1 MAARGTVRRA
11 GFAVVITA
19 CLAVALA
26 FLLLPIAAIFLEAP
40 LRELPDLLGQEVVR
54 DAIVI
59 TIETNLVA
67 NVLILGFGTPAAYAL
82 ASRRFRGRNVVLT
95 LVELPLVLPP
105 AVAGVGLLAAF
116 GSAGL
121 LGGELE
127 ARGVALPFTEAAV
140 VLAIV
145 FVASPFYLRQAI
157 TAFEGVDPDL
167 IAAAR
172 TLGARPARGF
182 FRIALPLA
190 LGGLLTGWALA
201 FARGIGE
208 FGATLIFAGNIQAVT
223 QTLPLAIYEQL
234 QVDFDVALA
243 MGVLLVALS
252 AAILLSTKLLTT
264 WTTFTSRSPGS
275 SGTSASTSS

>member
-1 MAARGTVRRA
+1 VLLTG
-11 GFAVVITA
+11 
-19 CLAVALA
+19 CLVVALG
-26 FLLLPIAAIFLEAP
+26 FLLIPILAIFLESP
-40 LRELPDLLGQEVVR
+40 LRDLPDLLGQQVVR

-59 TIETNLVA
+59 TVETNLVA
-67 NVLILGFGTPAAYAL
+67 NALILGFGTPAAYLL
-82 ASRRFRGRNVVLT
+82 ATRRFRGRDVVLT

-116 GSAGL
+116 GTMGL
-121 LGGELE
+121 IGGSLE
-127 ARGVALPFTEAAV
+127 AWGVVLPFTEAAV

-157 TAFEGVDPDL
+157 AAFEGVDPNL

-172 TLGARPARGF
+172 TLGARPGRAF
-182 FRIALPLA
+182 ARIALPLA
-190 LGGLLTGWALA
+190 LSGLLAGWALA

-234 QVDFDVALA
+234 EVDFDVALA
-243 MGVLLVALS
+243 MGCLLVVLS
-252 AAILLSTKLLTT
+252 AAILLSTKILTS
-264 WTTFTSRSPGS
+264 WMPSRSRS
-275 SGTSASTSS
+275 RSGFDTSASTPS